1 MNRSKRT
8 LAVILALIL
17 MLSLLP
23 FGVFAQTESA
33 SRQAVYINPDYADVL
48 DESDIPQPTAKRGAG
63 QNAVVYSS
71 IEEAAAAMR
80 EQLKNRV
87 ETIAI
92 AIETPNQDDD
102 YYFGQVYQMIY
113 DLAVQ
118 HTGVPTEGESLAR
131 AIGAWSVEMMWSFS
145 GGMYRYEYQYTVP
158 YYTTYEQEQELNAL
172 VADALAAMS
181 LDGMTREQKIRTI
194 YSYVCNHVTYDHEH
208 DSTYKL
214 RYTAYAALA
223 NGTAVCQGYA
233 LLIYRLMLEAGIDC
247 QYIRGVGNGGSHAW
261 NIVKL
266 GGIYYCEDA
275 TWDSIWTQSGLEH
288 AFELRGIDTFE
299 DHTRGAD
306 YTTESFIAAYPTS
319 DVDYVSGS
327 AMDQDG
333 FTYIVDQGSAV
344 VTEYDVFHT
353 GAAEIPAE
361 LGGRPV
367 SAIGFRAFDRCLGVT
382 SVAIPATVTAVDD
395 YAFSVC
401 NGLTHVWFGGTEAA
415 GNAVAIESH
424 NEPLLN
430 AAVHF
435 AEPTA
440 CQHSETTTVG
450 AVDPT
455 CTETG
460 YTGDTVCASC
470 GESIS
475 TGEVIPALGHIW
487 DEGVVT
493 LEPTETA
500 EGVKTFTCMR
510 CGEKR
515 TEAIPALEPS
525 HNNPFTDVT
534 EGRFFYDPVL
544 WAFYHDPQI
553 TDGVTPTTFMPD
565 RICTRAHVVTFLWRA
580 NGCPEPAS
588 MTNSFKDVPNGKY
601 YTEAVL
607 WASEQGITTGYDD
620 GTFRPD
626 AECTRG
632 QVVTFL
638 WRANG
643 EQAPMSSN
651 NPFVDVSPSA
661 YYDQAVL
668 WARENGITDGR
679 TPTTFGPTDACT
691 RGHVVTFLY
700 RAYA

>member
-158 YYTTYEQEQELNAL
+158 YYTTYEQEQELSAL

-194 YSYVCNHVTYDHEH
+194 YSYVCNHVTYDNEH
-208 DSTYKL
+208 DSNYMLK
-214 RYTAYAALA
+214 YTAYAALA

-319 DVDYVSGS
+319 DVDYLSGS

-361 LGGRPV
+361 LGGKPV
-367 SAIGFRAFDRCLGVT
+367 SAIGFRAFDRCSGVT
-382 SVAIPATVTAVDD
+382 SVSIPATVTAVDD
-395 YAFSVC
+395 YAFSGC
-401 NGLTHVWFGGTEAA
+401 TGLTDVWFGGTEADW
-415 GNAVAIESH
+415 NAVAIESH

-435 AEPTA
+435 AGPAA
-440 CQHSETTTVG
+440 CEHSETTTIG

-460 YTGDTVCASC
+460 YTGDTVCAAC
-470 GESIS
+470 GEPIS
-475 TGEVIPALGHIW
+475 TGEVIPALGHSW
-487 DEGVVT
+487 DDGVVT
-493 LEPTETA
+493 QQPTGTA
-500 EGVKTFTCMR
+500 EGVKAFTCTV
-510 CGEKR
+510 CGETR
-515 TEAIPALEPS
+515 TESIPKLG
-525 HNNPFTDVT
+525 NPFKDVAT
-534 EGRFFYDPVL
+534 NRFFYDAVL
-544 WAFYHDPQI
+544 WAVNQDPKI
-553 TDGVTPTTFMPD
+553 TSGYEDDTFRPD
-565 RICTRAHVVTFLWRA
+565 QVCTRAHVVTFLWRA
-580 NGCPEPAS
+580 NGCPEPES
-588 MTNSFKDVPNGKY
+588 LVSRFKDVTNTSIY
-601 YTEAVL
+601 YYKAVL
-607 WASEQGITTGYDD
+607 WAAEQGITTGYSD
-620 GTFRPD
+620 GTFRPND
-626 AECTRG
+626 ECIRS
-632 QVVTFL
+632 QIVTFL

-643 EQAPMSSN
+643 SPDPENTN
-651 NPFVDVSPSA
+651 NPFTDVPNGKF
-661 YYDQAVL
+661 YTKAVL
-668 WARENGITDGR
+668 WAAENGITTGYSDG
-679 TPTTFGPTDACT
+679 TFRPDDACT

-700 RAYA
+700 RAYN